1 MFDVVCGSVKL
12 CMMKV
17 ITLVKAETIAMKKE
31 KRFYVLKFAIGFC
44 FALPLL
50 SKRRRIIKP
59 ITRVE

>member
-1 MFDVVCGSVKL
+1 MLCGCVKL

-31 KRFYVLKFAIGFC
+31 KRFYVLKSQLGFASLCLCLVNGAGLF
-44 FALPLL
+44 
-50 SKRRRIIKP
+50 KP

>member
-31 KRFYVLKFAIGFC
+31 KRFYVLKSQLGFASLYLC
-44 FALPLL
+44 
-50 SKRRRIIKP
+50 
-59 ITRVE
+59 

>member
-50 SKRRRIIKP
+50 SKRRRII
-59 ITRVE
+59 